1 MSMRLFKEPNTKG
14 NLEVEMKV
22 DSEKFGTLDALMC
35 FVENVNVEISDEMK
49 DFAHEVLF
57 QIIPSHL
64 QHVEDHIDQ
73 FSEKQAVITTC
84 MEELQE
90 RRSALIR
97 LQSDL
102 TNKLDAFSN
111 LEQNT
116 VEPGLGS

>member
-1 MSMRLFKEPNTKG
+1 MSVRLFKEPNAKG
-14 NLEVEMKV
+14 SLEVEMKV
-22 DSEKFGTLDALMC
+22 DFEEFGTLDALRY
-35 FVENVNVEISDEMK
+35 FVENVNVEISEKMK
-49 DFAHEVLF
+49 DFAFEVLF

-73 FSEKQAVITTC
+73 FSEKQSVITTC

-90 RRSALIR
+90 CRSVLIQ

-116 VEPGLGS
+116 AKPSFGS